1 MLWKGFIAVS
11 KGGLQE
17 GEERI
22 FFRDYSDST
31 RDNGFLIMKGGLKLD
46 IRKILFMMRVVRY
59 WNILSREAVD
69 TASLEMFESRLDG
82 CLSNLT

>member
-1 MLWKGFIAVS
+1 
-11 KGGLQE
+11 
-17 GEERI
+17 
-22 FFRDYSDST
+22 
-31 RDNGFLIMKGGLKLD
+31 MKGGLKLD